1 MDATTIAVGYLP
13 CCRCYRIHEG
23 VCAQQQKRECECL
36 QRAHVAKA
44 CLQLQPSVSQC
55 RHSIYNT
62 AGIVQIVDGVATV
75 GGVHAKW
82 HDSDPPVPLSQAL
95 HRTESDNEGET
106 DGERGDHFQ
115 ANNELRSPQHSP
127 TLTMSL
133 AQSARQRCD
142 ERCVS
147 RGASMTQ
154 RVRAGQTKG

>member
-1 MDATTIAVGYLP
+1 MGYLP

-95 HRTESDNEGET
+95 HRTQSDKEGEA
-106 DGERGDHFQ
+106 DSERNERFQ
-115 ANNELRSPQHSP
+115 ANNDRPSSRPLSRCPSRKVPG
-127 TLTMSL
+127 
-133 AQSARQRCD
+133 RCD
-142 ERCVS
+142 ERCDS

>member
-75 GGVHAKW
+75 GGVHARW
-82 HDSDPPVPLSQAL
+82 HDSDPPVPLPQAL
-95 HRTESDNEGET
+95 QRTESDNEGET
-106 DGERGDHFQ
+106 DGERGERFQ
-115 ANNELRSPQHSP
+115 ANNDRPSSRPLS
-127 TLTMSL
+127 
-133 AQSARQRCD
+133 RCPS
-142 ERCVS
+142 RKVLG
-147 RGASMTQ
+147 RGATKGTI
-154 RVRAGQTKG
+154 REVRA